1 MEFGG
6 IKMKELRLDRGSL
19 EITMRCTLKCKLC
32 AAYAP
37 YYDVPPHYSAE
48 YCAQILEK
56 YFQIVDYV
64 GDFSLSGG
72 EALMHKE
79 IDKIIDST
87 FKYQNQF
94 SRFLILT
101 NGTLLFKKSTIE
113 LLKKYSQKKN
123 VQINISDYGKVSCK
137 VKELVQQ
144 LTDAGIKYRVINYH
158 GDDVWCGGWIDYGD
172 HTQKIFTLEE
182 RDEAGANCVFG
193 SLHSSLIHGGEIH
206 RCGRAQYRMEKGIIP
221 RNKAE
226 YVDLFD
232 DTLTIEEKKEIL
244 RYVILEA
251 KSTESCAH
259 CNSMTS
265 ESERF
270 PAAEQLP

>member
-1 MEFGG
+1 
-6 IKMKELRLDRGSL
+6 MKELRIDRGSL

-37 YYDVPPHYSAE
+37 YYDIPPHYSAE
-48 YCAQILEK
+48 YCAKTLKK
-56 YFQIVDYV
+56 YFEIVDHV

-72 EALMHKE
+72 EALMHNE
-79 IDKIIDST
+79 IDKIIRSVFQYKD
-87 FKYQNQF
+87 QF
-94 SRFLILT
+94 ARFLILT
-101 NGTLLFKKSTIE
+101 NGTLLFKESTIA
-113 LLKKYSQKKN
+113 LLKEYSKIKN
-123 VQINISDYGKVSCK
+123 VQINISDYGKVSNK
-137 VKELVQQ
+137 VEALVEQ
-144 LTDAGIKYRVINYH
+144 LAKAEIQYRVINYH

-172 HTQKIFTLEE
+172 HSKKIFSLEE

-193 SLHSSLIHGGEIH
+193 GLNSSLIHGGEIH

-221 RNKAE
+221 RNKKE

-232 DTLTIEEKKEIL
+232 DSLTVEEKKEIL

-259 CNSMTS
+259 CNRMTADS
-265 ESERF
+265 PRF